1 LILLESNI
9 KISTFKGTLIMKR
22 PLEFAL
28 GVIGGLIGIAAGLFG
43 IVMGSMGS
51 EIVGNLGISAIVF
64 SVIGIICACIVVNS
78 GHTKIAGWL
87 MIIGALEI
95 AALGI
100 AGLGLTIGLLYYSL
114 MSGIP
119 LIIAGLMAAF
129 KNTRV

>member
-1 LILLESNI
+1 
-9 KISTFKGTLIMKR
+9 MKR